1 MTNSNRIKL
10 TWISFFSY
18 ALTGALVIVTGMVMG
33 NIADYFQ
40 LPVSSMSNTFTFLNA
55 GILISIFL
63 NAWLMEI
70 VPLKTQLRFGFVLM
84 VAAVAGLM
92 LSHSIALF
100 SAAMFVLGLVSGITM
115 SIGTFLITHMYEGR
129 QRGARLLFTDS
140 FFSMAGMIF
149 PMVAAWLLARSIEW
163 YWVYA
168 CIGLVYV
175 AIFILT
181 FGCEFP
187 VLGKKSQDTAE
198 PVAKEKWG
206 IGVLFLSIAALCY
219 ILGQLGFI
227 SWVPEYAK
235 GLGMSLN
242 DAGKLVSDFW
252 MSYMFGMWAFSFILR
267 FFDLQRILTVLAG
280 LATVLM
286 YLFINGS
293 PEHMPWF
300 ILTLGF
306 FSSAIYTSIITLG
319 SLQTKV
325 ASPKLVNFVLTCGT
339 GNMLQVLHMG
349 LHVCQMMGYSQIDS
363 GLNLI
368 THNSARTFGL
378 NDYGIEKGNPANLII
393 LPAESGFEAV
403 RCQVPVRWSIRQG
416 RVIASTQ
423 LAQTWI
429 QMDNGGEEL
438 FFTKNSPFAGRKGA

>member
-1 MTNSNRIKL
+1 
-10 TWISFFSY
+10 
-18 ALTGALVIVTGMVMG
+18 MG
-33 NIADYFQ
+33 NIADYFH

-70 VPLKTQLRFGFVLM
+70 VPLKTQLRFGFILM
-84 VAAVAGLM
+84 VLAVAGLM
-92 LSHSIALF
+92 FSHSLALF
-100 SAAMFVLGLVSGITM
+100 SASMFVLGLVSGITM

-149 PMVAAWLLARSIEW
+149 PMLAAYLLARSIEW

-175 AIFILT
+175 AIFVLT

-187 VLGKKSQDTAE
+187 VLGKKALQESQ

-235 GLGMSLN
+235 GLGMSLG

-252 MSYMFGMWAFSFILR
+252 MSYMIGMWSFSFILR

-280 LATVLM
+280 VATVLM

-325 ASPKLVNFVLTCGT
+325 SSPKLVNFILTCGT
-339 GNMLQVLHMG
+339 VGTMLTFVVTGPIVAASGPLAALHTANVLYAVVFVM
-349 LHVCQMMGYSQIDS
+349 C
-363 GLNLI
+363 LI
-368 THNSARTFGL
+368 LGFVSRHRQNNA
-378 NDYGIEKGNPANLII
+378 A
-393 LPAESGFEAV
+393 AESH
-403 RCQVPVRWSIRQG
+403 
-416 RVIASTQ
+416 
-423 LAQTWI
+423 
-429 QMDNGGEEL
+429 
-438 FFTKNSPFAGRKGA
+438 

>member
-33 NIADYFQ
+33 NIAEYFHV
-40 LPVSSMSNTFTFLNA
+40 PVSSMSNTFTFLNA

-70 VPLKTQLRFGFVLM
+70 VPLKTQLRFGFILM
-84 VAAVAGLM
+84 ILAVAGLVFGDN
-92 LSHSIALF
+92 LTIF
-100 SAAMFVLGLVSGITM
+100 SVAMFVLGLVSGITM

-129 QRGARLLFTDS
+129 QRGSRLLFTDS

-149 PMVAAWLLARSIEW
+149 PMVAAILLARSINW
-163 YWVYA
+163 YWVYV

-181 FGCEFP
+181 IGCDFP
-187 VLGKKSQDTAE
+187 ALGKHAPKTEHVAE
-198 PVAKEKWG
+198 KEKWG
-206 IGVLFLSIAALCY
+206 VGVLFLSIAALCY

-235 GLGMSLN
+235 SLGMNLN
-242 DAGKLVSDFW
+242 DAGQLVSDFW

-280 LATVLM
+280 AATVLM
-286 YLFINGS
+286 YFFNKSEPAHLA
-293 PEHMPWF
+293 WF
-300 ILTLGF
+300 ILALGF
-306 FSSAIYTSIITLG
+306 FSSAIYTSVITLG

-339 GNMLQVLHMG
+339 IGTMLTFVVTGPIVAHSGPHAALQTANALYAVVFIMCLILG
-349 LHVCQMMGYSQIDS
+349 LVTKHRQ
-363 GLNLI
+363 
-368 THNSARTFGL
+368 HN
-378 NDYGIEKGNPANLII
+378 
-393 LPAESGFEAV
+393 AV
-403 RCQVPVRWSIRQG
+403 TPH
-416 RVIASTQ
+416 
-423 LAQTWI
+423 
-429 QMDNGGEEL
+429 
-438 FFTKNSPFAGRKGA
+438 

>member
-33 NIADYFQ
+33 NIADYFN

-84 VAAVAGLM
+84 VLAVAGLM
-92 LSHSIALF
+92 TTHSLALF

-149 PMVAAWLLARSIEW
+149 PMVAAILLARSIEW

-181 FGCEFP
+181 FGCDFP
-187 VLGKKSQDTAE
+187 VLGKKAAPDAQ
-198 PVAKEKWG
+198 PVVKEKWG

-286 YLFINGS
+286 YFFIHGE
-293 PEHMPWF
+293 PQHLAWF

-339 GNMLQVLHMG
+339 IGTMLTFVVTGPIVAH
-349 LHVCQMMGYSQIDS
+349 S
-363 GLNLI
+363 GPHAALV
-368 THNSARTFGL
+368 TANSLYAVVFVMCV
-378 NDYGIEKGNPANLII
+378 I
-393 LPAESGFEAV
+393 LGFV
-403 RCQVPVRWSIRQG
+403 SRHRQHG
-416 RVIASTQ
+416 AASH
-423 LAQTWI
+423 
-429 QMDNGGEEL
+429 
-438 FFTKNSPFAGRKGA
+438 

>member
-33 NIADYFQ
+33 NIADYFH

-70 VPLKTQLRFGFVLM
+70 VPLKTQLRFGFILM
-84 VAAVAGLM
+84 VLAVIGLM
-92 LSHSIALF
+92 TSHSLALF

-149 PMVAAWLLARSIEW
+149 PMLAAVLLARSIEW

-175 AIFILT
+175 AIFLLT

-187 VLGKKSQDTAE
+187 VLGKKAVSDAQ
-198 PVAKEKWG
+198 PVVKEKWG
-206 IGVLFLSIAALCY
+206 IGVLFLSVAALCY

-267 FFDLQRILTVLAG
+267 FFDLQRILTILAG

-286 YLFINGS
+286 YLFIHGD
-293 PEHMPWF
+293 PQHLAWF

-339 GNMLQVLHMG
+339 IGTMLTFVVTGPIVAH
-349 LHVCQMMGYSQIDS
+349 S
-363 GLNLI
+363 GPHAALV
-368 THNSARTFGL
+368 T
-378 NDYGIEKGNPANLII
+378 ANALYAVVFVMCVI
-393 LPAESGFEAV
+393 LGFV
-403 RCQVPVRWSIRQG
+403 SRHRQHG
-416 RVIASTQ
+416 AASH
-423 LAQTWI
+423 
-429 QMDNGGEEL
+429 
-438 FFTKNSPFAGRKGA
+438 

>member
-1 MTNSNRIKL
+1 MSKICPLSAPLGRFSFLNRPDMTNSNRIKL

-92 LSHSIALF
+92 VSHSIALF

-149 PMVAAWLLARSIEW
+149 PMVAAVLLARSIEW

-187 VLGKKSQDTAE
+187 VLGKKRNPRTSRSR
-198 PVAKEKWG
+198 KRN
-206 IGVLFLSIAALCY
+206 GVSAYCSSPLPHCATSSVSWALSPGYRNTPKA
-219 ILGQLGFI
+219 
-227 SWVPEYAK
+227 
-235 GLGMSLN
+235 
-242 DAGKLVSDFW
+242 
-252 MSYMFGMWAFSFILR
+252 WA
-267 FFDLQRILTVLAG
+267 
-280 LATVLM
+280 
-286 YLFINGS
+286 
-293 PEHMPWF
+293 
-300 ILTLGF
+300 
-306 FSSAIYTSIITLG
+306 
-319 SLQTKV
+319 
-325 ASPKLVNFVLTCGT
+325 
-339 GNMLQVLHMG
+339 
-349 LHVCQMMGYSQIDS
+349 
-363 GLNLI
+363 
-368 THNSARTFGL
+368 
-378 NDYGIEKGNPANLII
+378 
-393 LPAESGFEAV
+393 
-403 RCQVPVRWSIRQG
+403 
-416 RVIASTQ
+416 
-423 LAQTWI
+423 
-429 QMDNGGEEL
+429 
-438 FFTKNSPFAGRKGA
+438 

>member
-1 MTNSNRIKL
+1 MTNSNRIRL

-33 NIADYFQ
+33 DIAKYFD

-84 VAAVAGLM
+84 VLAVAALM
-92 LSHSIALF
+92 LSHSLALF

-115 SIGTFLITHMYEGR
+115 SIGTFLVTQMYEGR
-129 QRGARLLFTDS
+129 QRGSRLLFTDS
-140 FFSMAGMIF
+140 FFSMSGMIF
-149 PMVAAWLLARSIEW
+149 PMVAAFLLARSIEW

-175 AIFILT
+175 AIFVLT
-181 FGCEFP
+181 IGCEFP
-187 VLGKKSQDTAE
+187 ALGKHAAPSDK
-198 PVAKEKWG
+198 PVVKEKWG
-206 IGVLFLSIAALCY
+206 VGVLFLSIAALCY

-235 GLGMSLN
+235 GLGMDVSGQ
-242 DAGKLVSDFW
+242 GKLVSDFW
-252 MSYMFGMWAFSFILR
+252 MSYMVGMWAFSFILR

-286 YLFINGS
+286 YLFITSS
-293 PEHMPWF
+293 PEHMAWF
-300 ILTLGF
+300 ILALGF
-306 FSSAIYTSIITLG
+306 FSSAIYTTIITLG
-319 SLQTKV
+319 SQQTKV

-339 GNMLQVLHMG
+339 IGTMLTFVVTGPIVANSGPQAALMTANG
-349 LHVCQMMGYSQIDS
+349 LYAVVFVMCFALGFVTRHRQ
-363 GLNLI
+363 
-368 THNSARTFGL
+368 HNTTASAH
-378 NDYGIEKGNPANLII
+378 
-393 LPAESGFEAV
+393 
-403 RCQVPVRWSIRQG
+403 
-416 RVIASTQ
+416 
-423 LAQTWI
+423 
-429 QMDNGGEEL
+429 
-438 FFTKNSPFAGRKGA
+438 

>member
-33 NIADYFQ
+33 NIADYFN

-84 VAAVAGLM
+84 VLAVAGLM
-92 LSHSIALF
+92 TTHSLALF

-149 PMVAAWLLARSIEW
+149 PMVAAVLLARSIEW

-181 FGCEFP
+181 FGCDFP
-187 VLGKKSQDTAE
+187 VLGNKAAPDAQ
-198 PVAKEKWG
+198 PVVKEKWG

-286 YLFINGS
+286 YFFIHGE
-293 PEHMPWF
+293 PQHLAWF

-339 GNMLQVLHMG
+339 IGTMLTFVVTGPIVAH
-349 LHVCQMMGYSQIDS
+349 S
-363 GLNLI
+363 GPQAALI
-368 THNSARTFGL
+368 TANGL
-378 NDYGIEKGNPANLII
+378 YAVVFVMCVI
-393 LPAESGFEAV
+393 LGFV
-403 RCQVPVRWSIRQG
+403 SRHRQHG
-416 RVIASTQ
+416 AASH
-423 LAQTWI
+423 
-429 QMDNGGEEL
+429 
-438 FFTKNSPFAGRKGA
+438 

>member
-33 NIADYFQ
+33 NIADYFH

-70 VPLKTQLRFGFVLM
+70 VPLKTQLRFGFILM
-84 VAAVAGLM
+84 VLAVAGLM
-92 LSHSIALF
+92 FSHSLALF
-100 SAAMFVLGLVSGITM
+100 SASA
-115 SIGTFLITHMYEGR
+115 Y
-129 QRGARLLFTDS
+129 
-140 FFSMAGMIF
+140 
-149 PMVAAWLLARSIEW
+149 LLARSIEW

-187 VLGKKSQDTAE
+187 VLGKKALQDSQ
-198 PVAKEKWG
+198 PVVKEKWG

-235 GLGMSLN
+235 GLGMSLG

-252 MSYMFGMWAFSFILR
+252 MSYMIGMWSFSFILR

-280 LATVLM
+280 VATVLM

-319 SLQTKV
+319 SQQTRV
-325 ASPKLVNFVLTCGT
+325 SSPKLVNFILTCGT
-339 GNMLQVLHMG
+339 VGTMLTFVVTGPIVAASGPLAALHTANG
-349 LHVCQMMGYSQIDS
+349 LYAVVFVMC
-363 GLNLI
+363 LI
-368 THNSARTFGL
+368 LGFVSRHRQNNTA
-378 NDYGIEKGNPANLII
+378 
-393 LPAESGFEAV
+393 AESH
-403 RCQVPVRWSIRQG
+403 
-416 RVIASTQ
+416 
-423 LAQTWI
+423 
-429 QMDNGGEEL
+429 
-438 FFTKNSPFAGRKGA
+438 

>member
-18 ALTGALVIVTGMVMG
+18 ALTGALVIVTGVVMG
-33 NIADYFQ
+33 DIASYFN

-70 VPLKTQLRFGFVLM
+70 VPLKTQLRFGFLLM
-84 VAAVAGLM
+84 VVAVAGLM
-92 LSHSIALF
+92 LSHSLALF

-115 SIGTFLITHMYEGR
+115 SIGTFLVTQMYEGR
-129 QRGARLLFTDS
+129 QRGSRLLFTDS

-149 PMVAAWLLARSIEW
+149 PMVAAYLLARSIEW

-187 VLGKKSQDTAE
+187 ALGKHAPKESQ
-198 PVAKEKWG
+198 PVTREKWG

-235 GLGMSLN
+235 ALGMDLN
-242 DAGKLVSDFW
+242 DGSKLVSDFW
-252 MSYMFGMWAFSFILR
+252 MSYMVGMWVFSFVLR
-267 FFDLQRILTVLAG
+267 FFDLQRILVVLAA
-280 LATVLM
+280 LATLLM
-286 YLFINGS
+286 YFFIKAQ
-293 PEHMPWF
+293 PEHMAWF
-300 ILTLGF
+300 ILSLGF
-306 FSSAIYTSIITLG
+306 FSSAIYTTIITLG
-319 SLQTKV
+319 SQQTKLP
-325 ASPKLVNFVLTCGT
+325 SPKLVNFILTCGT
-339 GNMLQVLHMG
+339 IGTMLTFIVTGPIVAHSGPQAALLTANG
-349 LHVCQMMGYSQIDS
+349 LYAVVFVMCVA
-363 GLNLI
+363 L
-368 THNSARTFGL
+368 
-378 NDYGIEKGNPANLII
+378 
-393 LPAESGFEAV
+393 GFV
-403 RCQVPVRWSIRQG
+403 SRHRQHS
-416 RVIASTQ
+416 VASK
-423 LAQTWI
+423 A
-429 QMDNGGEEL
+429 
-438 FFTKNSPFAGRKGA
+438 